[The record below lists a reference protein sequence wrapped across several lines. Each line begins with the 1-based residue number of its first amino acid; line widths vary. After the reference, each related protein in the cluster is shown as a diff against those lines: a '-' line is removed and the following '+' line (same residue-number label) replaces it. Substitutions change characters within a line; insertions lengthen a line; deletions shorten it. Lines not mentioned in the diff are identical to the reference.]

1 MAELASNKDW
11 LNKVDQEKARLLFDA
26 NRSELFD
33 QSLADMKKWLKELQ
47 QQLKSGAEEDVR
59 DLTKANILLKKHQL
73 TENQVRDR
81 GRELDELQEAV
92 RKHGGREDQPALEQE
107 QQNLR
112 AEFQQLLTPLAQ
124 RKGKLEAVKSVHQF
138 YRDLADELLWIE
150 ERMPLAMS
158 QEHGHNLQTVQMLLK
173 KNQTLQKEIEGHQP
187 RVDEVLERGRRMEAA
202 ARGEDRPEAEKI
214 QEQLKDLETRSRGLD
229 RREELYMIADEKA
242 KDEQSAMLMLKRHTI
257 LKQDVDDYE
266 DAIQKLADRAQKMFA
281 EEHPDGE
288 AIIRRQSQ
296 VDKQYAGLKEL
307 ADDRR
312 KKLDYTYQH
321 FLLSREEMGQDLDH
335 VTLLR
340 DKFREFARETG
351 VVGQDRVD
359 FVNQTIDELIEGG
372 HSEAATMAEWKDG
385 INESWADLLEL
396 IDTRGQLL
404 TPPTNCS
411 SETNIIYFDDGK
423 ELVAQIYEKQTE
435 LPEDV
440 GDDFSKAESFHRV
453 HGAFERDITALG
465 KQVQQYQETAARLHA
480 QYAGE
485 QANAI
490 QASERDVLEAWKS
503 LLEAS
508 DGRRAQLVD
517 TADKFKFYTMVRD
530 LMAWMESIIQQ
541 IETQEKPRDVSSVE
555 LLQKYHQGIRSEI
568 EARGAK
574 FTDCTELGKAL
585 LARKHRDSTEIK
597 EKLVQLMEK
606 RKEMMFK
613 WDDRWD
619 WLRLLLEVCQFAR
632 DASVAE
638 AWLVAQ
644 EPYVSSRDL
653 GHTVDEV
660 EKLIKRHEAFE
671 KSTATWEERFSALE
685 RLTTLEL
692 LSLRREQQEM
702 EQFIK
707 EEQRSDRDSRK
718 EDTGFVEES
727 SQLYTVEEQ
736 TLSGSGAVAPSTSQL
751 EGTAGDTTVPLESEM
766 KESGSLELE
775 PSASVSSL
783 KESERASTLP
793 PESLKSQAVLQ
804 EGLLGRKLDVEGS
817 GKKAS
822 NRSWNNLYCVLR
834 PGQLSVYK
842 DAKSFGQGLTFHG
855 EEPLTLAGAIWEIL
869 SNYKKKK
876 HVAKLRLTDGSEY
889 LFQCKDEEELQRWS
903 QAMERALESPLPAEE
918 GPSGVKSQSLPPV
931 SASTPEPSSGKKD
944 KEKMFSRFAK
954 KK

>member
-1 MAELASNKDW
+1 
-11 LNKVDQEKARLLFDA
+11 
-26 NRSELFD
+26 
-33 QSLADMKKWLKELQ
+33 
-47 QQLKSGAEEDVR
+47 
-59 DLTKANILLKKHQL
+59 
-73 TENQVRDR
+73 
-81 GRELDELQEAV
+81 
-92 RKHGGREDQPALEQE
+92 
-107 QQNLR
+107 
-112 AEFQQLLTPLAQ
+112 
-124 RKGKLEAVKSVHQF
+124 
-138 YRDLADELLWIE
+138 
-150 ERMPLAMS
+150 
-158 QEHGHNLQTVQMLLK
+158 
-173 KNQTLQKEIEGHQP
+173 
-187 RVDEVLERGRRMEAA
+187 
-202 ARGEDRPEAEKI
+202 
-214 QEQLKDLETRSRGLD
+214 
-229 RREELYMIADEKA
+229 
-242 KDEQSAMLMLKRHTI
+242 
-257 LKQDVDDYE
+257 
-266 DAIQKLADRAQKMFA
+266 MFA
-281 EEHPDGE
+281 EERPDGE

-307 ADDRR
+307 AEDRR
-312 KKLDYTYQH
+312 KKLDHTYQH
-321 FLLSREEMGQDLDH
+321 FLLSREVEELEQWIAERDVVASSQEMGQDLDH

-351 VVGQDRVD
+351 MVGQDRVD
-359 FVNQTIDELIEGG
+359 FVNMTIDELIEGG
-372 HSEAATMAEWKDG
+372 HSEAAKMAEWKDG

-404 TPPTNCS
+404 TAS
-411 SETNIIYFDDGK
+411 YDLLKYFDDGK
-423 ELVAQIYEKQTE
+423 ELVAQINEKQNE

-440 GDDFSKAESFHRV
+440 GEDFSKAESFHRV

-485 QANAI
+485 QAEAI
-490 QASERDVLEAWKS
+490 AASERDVLQAWKS

-517 TADKFKFYTMVRD
+517 TADKFKFFTMVRD

-574 FTDCTELGKAL
+574 FTGCIDLGKAL
-585 LARKHRDSTEIK
+585 LARKHRDSAEIK

-613 WDDRWD
+613 WTTDGTV
-619 WLRLLLEVCQFAR
+619 LEVCQFAR

-638 AWLVAQ
+638 AWLIAQ

-653 GHTVDEV
+653 GHNVDEV

-685 RLTTLEL
+685 RLTTVRLYLET
-692 LSLRREQQEM
+692 
-702 EQFIK
+702 IVI
-707 EEQRSDRDSRK
+707 
-718 EDTGFVEES
+718 T
-727 SQLYTVEEQ
+727 
-736 TLSGSGAVAPSTSQL
+736 AVPSTSQL
-751 EGTAGDTTVPLESEM
+751 EGTAGDTTVPIESEM
-766 KESGSLELE
+766 KESRSLELD
-775 PSASVSSL
+775 PSVSVPSL
-783 KESERASTLP
+783 KEPERAFTLP
-793 PESLKSQAVLQ
+793 LESLQSPAQAVLL
-804 EGLLGRKLDVEGS
+804 EGLLGRKLDVEGT

-822 NRSWNNLYCVLR
+822 NRSWTNLYCVLR

-842 DAKSFGQGLTFHG
+842 DAKSFGQGLTYHG
-855 EEPLTLAGAIWEIL
+855 EEPLTLTGAIWEIL

-903 QAMERALESPLPAEE
+903 QAIERAMEAPTEQGPLGA
-918 GPSGVKSQSLPPV
+918 KTQSLPPV
-931 SASTPEPSSGKKD
+931 SSSTPESSAAKKD
-944 KEKMFSRFAK
+944 KEKKFSRFAK